1 MEAPIQSSSV
11 DGHPLF
17 GSHGSTSAVGAE
29 GYATLLLSVFLVEDG
44 RVFPL

>member
-29 GYATLLLSVFLVEDG
+29 GYATVLVSVFL
-44 RVFPL
+44 